1 VSAWYLATLL
11 ALGAGAPNEDESRSW
26 TVFADKVYTAAGDP
40 LAGGLI
46 RVQDGKIAALTPGS
60 SAGSG
65 ERALS
70 VAAVTPGLID
80 LSARIDD
87 GPMSVEQSDEAIPH
101 LSASDGLDPF
111 AEDWIRQAKNG
122 VTCVMASTYDDAV
135 IGGRSVALK
144 TAGGKTF
151 AERVVKADVA
161 LRAALGAQPSGRN
174 HPPYGRP
181 TDFYSRRPTTRMGV
195 EWTLR
200 DRFFEAAYSKQ
211 DPARAF
217 PGSDVLLSVLAGER
231 PIAIQAWSTQD
242 IRTAIFWKEEMEREG
257 FGRPKLILD
266 AAAEAWKEPQ
276 LLTRSGVAVVL
287 PPFPTQGRTG
297 EGAFMAH
304 DTAKM
309 LSDLGV
315 QFAFSAHNTTEKSA
329 QLALQPG
336 YAMRGGL
343 SFDAALRAATIVPAR
358 LIGIDSRVGSIEVGK
373 DADLVLWNGK
383 PFEATSRVVGVL
395 VDGRLVLDPRAKQQA
410 QGEAK

>member
-1 VSAWYLATLL
+1 MSAWYLATVL
-11 ALGAGAPNEDESRSW
+11 ALGAAPANEDESRSW

-40 LAGGLI
+40 LDGGT
-46 RVQDGKIAALTPGS
+46 VEVSNGKISAVSPGG
-60 SAGSG
+60 SAGD
-65 ERALS
+65 AKLS

-80 LSARIDD
+80 LSARIH
-87 GPMSVEQSDEAIPH
+87 GGTQSVEQASETIAH
-101 LSASDGLDPF
+101 LSTLDGLDRF
-111 AEDWIRQAKNG
+111 VEDWNRQARNG

-135 IGGRSVALK
+135 IGGLSIALK
-144 TAGGKTF
+144 TAGGDAL
-151 AERVVKADVA
+151 AERIVKTDVA
-161 LRAALGAQPSGRN
+161 LRAAMGQQPSQRN
-174 HPPYGRP
+174 HPAAGRP
-181 TDFYSRRPTTRMGV
+181 TDFFSRRPTTRMGV

-211 DPARAF
+211 DAARAF

-231 PIAIQAWSTQD
+231 PIAMQAWSTQD

-266 AAAEAWKEPQ
+266 AAAEAWKEPE
-276 LLTRSGVAVVL
+276 LLARSGAAVVL
-287 PPFPTQGRTG
+287 PPHPAQGRTG
-297 EGAFMAH
+297 EGSFMAL
-304 DTAKM
+304 DTAK
-309 LSDLGV
+309 LLFELGV
-315 QFAFSAHNTTEKSA
+315 PFALSGHNAIEKSS

-343 SFDAALRAATIVPAR
+343 PFDAALQAVTITPAR
-358 LIGIDSRVGSIEVGK
+358 MIGIEKRVGSIEVGK

-395 VDGRLVLDPRAKQQA
+395 VDGRLILDPRAQSTE